1 MFTVC
6 TAVYRQNKKAQ
17 ISMINITATTH
28 ELNNMTGTVTKYTE
42 QLMNLCISV
51 KTFLPDAYTAAA
63 KPLTMKATNTK

>member
-1 MFTVC
+1 
-6 TAVYRQNKKAQ
+6 
-17 ISMINITATTH
+17 MINITATTH